1 MYAVTSIWFVR
12 RTRAIFRRAEFGFFG
27 VIVRTWRHTPR
38 FWGAPGIGTWR
49 CRRLFQFL
57 RSAGALTF
65 EIFGFRPLR
74 TSWLIVGTETR
85 SFRGDPGA
93 AACRIEWQGPPLS
106 DDGSG
111 FPGSLR
117 WARRGRRKACRARQR
132 GRSVAVQIWE
142 VKHGAAGPRTVE
154 GGKTRLVAMPP
165 LARRRDAK
173 RRVACATRR
182 RARTCSTNPVRLRV
196 GRFGLRLGRRF
207 RTEERVRLFAVAT
220 LAAFGRERVELRL
233 VLAFGAGD
241 RRREREVRGLLVGGR
256 PALLEERV

>member
-1 MYAVTSIWFVR
+1 MMWYLTDGRSLTRPPRTRTTECSWRLCPIPGMYAVTSIWFVR

-74 TSWLIVGTETR
+74 TSWLIVGTETG
-85 SFRGDPGA
+85 SFRGDSGA
-93 AACRIEWQGPPLS
+93 GAFRIEWQGPPLS

-117 WARRGRRKACRARQR
+117 WARRGRQKACRARQR

-142 VKHGAAGPRTVE
+142 VKHGAPARGTV
-154 GGKTRLVAMPP
+154 
-165 LARRRDAK
+165 
-173 RRVACATRR
+173 
-182 RARTCSTNPVRLRV
+182 
-196 GRFGLRLGRRF
+196 
-207 RTEERVRLFAVAT
+207 
-220 LAAFGRERVELRL
+220 
-233 VLAFGAGD
+233 
-241 RRREREVRGLLVGGR
+241 
-256 PALLEERV
+256 

>member
-74 TSWLIVGTETR
+74 TSWLIVGTETG
-85 SFRGDPGA
+85 SFRGDSGA
-93 AACRIEWQGPPLS
+93 GACRIDWQGPPLS

-111 FPGSLR
+111 FRCSPR
-117 WARRGRRKACRARQR
+117 WGPTRASEGVPREATRAECSSADMGGQTRSASAPHGRGRKNP
-132 GRSVAVQIWE
+132 
-142 VKHGAAGPRTVE
+142 PRI
-154 GGKTRLVAMPP
+154 
-165 LARRRDAK
+165 DA
-173 RRVACATRR
+173 T
-182 RARTCSTNPVRLRV
+182 V
-196 GRFGLRLGRRF
+196 GR
-207 RTEERVRLFAVAT
+207 
-220 LAAFGRERVELRL
+220 
-233 VLAFGAGD
+233 
-241 RRREREVRGLLVGGR
+241 
-256 PALLEERV
+256 